1 MGLWY
6 AEDMPHSPIK
16 KQLRAGPHRAYY
28 FAVLQSQ
35 QGPYLLI
42 DEVRSTIKVETMTGK
57 EYTRRR
63 IAVFA
68 DHLADFITTLQEIQR
83 ALRAR

>member
-1 MGLWY
+1 
-6 AEDMPHSPIK
+6 MPHSPIK
-16 KQLRAGPHRAYY
+16 KHLRAGPHRAYY

-42 DEVRSTIKVETMTGK
+42 DEVRSTIKIESMTGK

-68 DHLADFITTLQEIQR
+68 DHLADFIGTLQEIQR
-83 ALRAR
+83 ALRARPTNPSQR